1 MAALVGIDKLS
12 HEDAAKNW
20 LAGWLRRRIEAF
32 HSNSK
37 AVKDLNLSP
46 GFNGRGGTFFFSL
59 MYPSKVIRLPLTCV
73 KRLIGN

>member
-1 MAALVGIDKLS
+1 MHPAAYTAFSKISFSTQDIGQMAALVGIDKLS

-20 LAGWLRRRIEAF
+20 LAGWLRRRVEAF

-46 GFNGRGGTFFFSL
+46 GFNGRGGDFF
-59 MYPSKVIRLPLTCV
+59 
-73 KRLIGN
+73 

>member
-1 MAALVGIDKLS
+1 MHPAAYTAFSKISFSTQDIGQMAALVGIDKLS

-46 GFNGRGGTFFFSL
+46 GFNGRGGDFF
-59 MYPSKVIRLPLTCV
+59 
-73 KRLIGN
+73 

>member
-1 MAALVGIDKLS
+1 MHPAAYTAFSKISFSTQDIGQMATLVGIDKLS

-46 GFNGRGGTFFFSL
+46 GFNGRGGDFF
-59 MYPSKVIRLPLTCV
+59 
-73 KRLIGN
+73 

>member
-1 MAALVGIDKLS
+1 MHPAAYTAFSKISFSTQDIGQMAALVGIDKLS

-46 GFNGRGGTFFFSL
+46 GFNGRGGDLF
-59 MYPSKVIRLPLTCV
+59 
-73 KRLIGN
+73 